1 MKLGISGQ
9 ALGEV
14 MSFADIVKLG
24 KKYGVTEYEIW
35 PCNAGAD
42 WDYREGSLDDVKKT
56 ARDEGVHICCVTLGA
71 GFSAEAAADPG
82 RYAEYLLHAVDA
94 AAELGAPVVNHYC
107 GAVNPGTQP
116 DFNVLEQYWRAP
128 LERAGKLG
136 IIMALENEAHDAP
149 PRRRKCAGSWSIST
163 TPISKRI
170 LTR

>member
-71 GFSAEAAADPG
+71 SFSAEAAADPG

-94 AAELGAPVVNHYC
+94 ACAAGACREAGNHH
-107 GAVNPGTQP
+107 G
-116 DFNVLEQYWRAP
+116 
-128 LERAGKLG
+128 AGK
-136 IIMALENEAHDAP
+136 
-149 PRRRKCAGSWSIST
+149 RGS
-163 TPISKRI
+163 
-170 LTR
+170 

>member
-71 GFSAEAAADPG
+71 GFPQKPRLTPA
-82 RYAEYLLHAVDA
+82 
-94 AAELGAPVVNHYC
+94 
-107 GAVNPGTQP
+107 GTRNTFFTQ
-116 DFNVLEQYWRAP
+116 WT
-128 LERAGKLG
+128 
-136 IIMALENEAHDAP
+136 
-149 PRRRKCAGSWSIST
+149 RRRSWA
-163 TPISKRI
+163 R
-170 LTR
+170 LW

>member
-107 GAVNPGTQP
+107 GAVNPAHNRISTCWSSTGVRRWSVP
-116 DFNVLEQYWRAP
+116 GSWESSWRWKTR
-128 LERAGKLG
+128 L
-136 IIMALENEAHDAP
+136 MTAP